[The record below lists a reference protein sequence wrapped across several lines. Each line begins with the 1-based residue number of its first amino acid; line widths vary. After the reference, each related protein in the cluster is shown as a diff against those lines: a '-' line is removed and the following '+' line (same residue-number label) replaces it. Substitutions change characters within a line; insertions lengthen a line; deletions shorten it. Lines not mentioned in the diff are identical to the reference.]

1 MNCKGLI
8 ALAILLA
15 LLLAGSP
22 FSLEGHVHE
31 SHDDI
36 GPCAICSFASTAV
49 AVAGQPAR
57 ASDALAWTHGIH
69 PASQWV
75 PAQHRPA
82 ANRTRAPPVFF
93 S

>member
-1 MNCKGLI
+1 MNGKGLI

-15 LLLAGSP
+15 LLFGGSP
-22 FSLEGHVHE
+22 FSLDSHVHE
-31 SHDDI
+31 SHDDT
-36 GPCAICSFASTAV
+36 GPCALCSVTSTAV

-57 ASDALAWTHGIH
+57 APDALTLTHKFR
-69 PASQWV
+69 PASQQV

-82 ANRTRAPPVFF
+82 ANRTRAPPVLF